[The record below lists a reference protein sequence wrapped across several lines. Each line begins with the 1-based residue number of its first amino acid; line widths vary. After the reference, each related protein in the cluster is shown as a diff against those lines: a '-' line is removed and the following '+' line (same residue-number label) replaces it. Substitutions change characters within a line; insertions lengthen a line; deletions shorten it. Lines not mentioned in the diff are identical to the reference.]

1 MAEAVLFRR
10 IATVERDVPVG
21 HVDDWRWAGP
31 EAAFTDLAARL
42 GSPGLAGRASR
53 ISRR

>member
-1 MAEAVLFRR
+1 MAEALLFRR

-21 HVDDWRWAGP
+21 QVDDWHWAGP
-31 EAAFTDLAARL
+31 QAAFTDWAKRL

-53 ISRR
+53 LADR